1 LKKAIAVLI
10 VLVGTIST
18 LTGCNKVA
26 SAPELEAKQMMDIS
40 QYSRITL
47 DELLTKLGE
56 PLREDELIFKSPNGK
71 EYPAMTYIFEID
83 HYPFEF
89 IAVENTIVG
98 LNLLNL
104 ENEEYK
110 LKVDSHKEVL
120 GLTGIIPG
128 EDMVTLVEDAVTAR
142 YSSVNDTVDEVW
154 ATMDN
159 KSVDL
164 LRVTFETEY
173 IK

>member
-1 LKKAIAVLI
+1 MKKAVPVLI
-10 VLVGTIST
+10 VLLGIISY

-26 SAPELEAKQMMDIS
+26 SAPELEVKQILDIS
-40 QYSRITL
+40 QYSRIKL

-56 PLREDELIFKSPNGK
+56 PLRKDELVFESPTGK

-110 LKVDSHKEVL
+110 LKIDSHKEVL
-120 GLTGIIPG
+120 ALTGIIPS
-128 EDMVTLVEDAVTAR
+128 EDMITLVEDTVTAR

-154 ATMDN
+154 ATIDN

-164 LRVTFETEY
+164 LRVTFETKY